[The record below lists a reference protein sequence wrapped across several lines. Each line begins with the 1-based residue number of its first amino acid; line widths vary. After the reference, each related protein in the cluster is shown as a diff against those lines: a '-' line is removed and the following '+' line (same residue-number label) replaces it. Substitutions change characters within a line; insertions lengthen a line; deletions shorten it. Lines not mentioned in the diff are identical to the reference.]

1 MQTRCST
8 HSVVA
13 DECSCVFSVFSKILS
28 EPPDSQNPKSV
39 CKLHKF
45 LVMFGTQ
52 VETEKVSPSNEGQTQ
67 HAQFQTE
74 DWLYIYTNRE
84 KQLNKLHV
92 YNVYIY
98 CIYICSKKFSK
109 PQGIS
114 CCPRLFFV
122 RPWASKQTSW
132 HSLAPCGAAD
142 GLAQFPPSRILRQNR
157 VPKVPSPAP
166 SGT

>member
-1 MQTRCST
+1 MIHHGKQISAEEAKGSNDQMLQVRKWVENHMQTRCST

-74 DWLYIYTNRE
+74 DWLYIY
-84 KQLNKLHV
+84 
-92 YNVYIY
+92 I
-98 CIYICSKKFSK
+98 
-109 PQGIS
+109 
-114 CCPRLFFV
+114 
-122 RPWASKQTSW
+122 QTERNS
-132 HSLAPCGAAD
+132 
-142 GLAQFPPSRILRQNR
+142 
-157 VPKVPSPAP
+157 
-166 SGT
+166 